1 MKRGNRIRNRY
12 DKSLENKKEGDMKKH
27 ILKSL
32 NLFLLS
38 SLFLS
43 NVSIVHAKVDIKK
56 LKEKFDF
63 VGPARRE
70 FENAGDKY
78 NACAKDI
85 CQTEKKAAQ
94 AAHAEWHRTTYPSI
108 HVGRR
113 ARNEFYRAYERS
125 DEIYQSCLKKQ
136 CGAAYKEMIQAKNKL
151 SRRVLALVVGIE
163 LAVIGTAVGV
173 SLLGAL
179 SADAIARGEAASEA
193 ANIIKK
199 HKVRTPNE
207 RTLLQKFGSTQ
218 DLEMLRDKILS
229 PEAVKAAAEIVYNR
243 EPSMDE
249 MKNFI
254 KTYNIIEQEPKWQ
267 TRPNE
272 KQD

>member
-1 MKRGNRIRNRY
+1 
-12 DKSLENKKEGDMKKH
+12 MKKN

-63 VGPARRE
+63 VGRARRE
-70 FENAGDKY
+70 RKDARDKY
-78 NACAKDI
+78 DACIKDI
-85 CQTEKKAAQ
+85 CQTEKTAAQ
-94 AAHAEWHRTTYPSI
+94 DAHAEWHRTTYPSI
-108 HVGRR
+108 HGER